1 MSLTDIE
8 LPSEYLRRCT
18 LAWFMAKT
26 FRPRDLDQSWVL
38 PLSMH
43 EFVPP
48 GHLAHFI
55 RETVREA
62 EYRLEASGFWSGVRF
77 VQD

>member
-1 MSLTDIE
+1 MSLTTTE

-18 LAWFMAKT
+18 LAWVMAKT
-26 FRPRDLDQSWVL
+26 FRPRDVDQSCLL
-38 PLSMH
+38 PLSVH

-55 RETVREA
+55 RDTAREA
-62 EYRLEASGFWSGVRF
+62 EYLNIR
-77 VQD
+77 

>member
-1 MSLTDIE
+1 MSLTAIE

-18 LAWFMAKT
+18 SAWVMAKM
-26 FRPRDLDQSWVL
+26 FRPRDVDQSWVL
-38 PLSMH
+38 PLSVY

-55 RETVREA
+55 RDTVREA
-62 EYRLEASGFWSGVRF
+62 EYL
-77 VQD
+77 

>member
-26 FRPRDLDQSWVL
+26 FCPRDLDQSWVL